1 MNIYLQSHNIYK
13 NQIWGVECLLTD
25 KLSSVFFSSFF
36 LGTVIMLSLSLRGA
50 SLSSIFFPQDGLP
63 SSCINFP
70 SHPPPLLRVTSTKS
84 AATPR
89 MAITASTPPIMFFAT
104 DVITWQMFVWGVNSC
119 CQRLSLHLD
128 LLRTIILNCDQVWIY
143 IEAPANICPLGLALY
158 CALANIR
165 VWRRGYLWSAS
176 SPHVHLGVFNP
187 LPSVRTQRGACKLTG
202 RESHIPLFAESRNR
216 LQANCYTNP
225 SAPLLHTHHL

>member
-1 MNIYLQSHNIYK
+1 
-13 NQIWGVECLLTD
+13 
-25 KLSSVFFSSFF
+25 
-36 LGTVIMLSLSLRGA
+36 MLSLSLRGA

-63 SSCINFP
+63 SSCINSP
-70 SHPPPLLRVTSTKS
+70 SFTPPLLRVTSTKS

-104 DVITWQMFVWGVNSC
+104 DVITWQMFVWGGKLL

-128 LLRTIILNCDQVWIY
+128 LLRTIILTATRCEY

-187 LPSVRTQRGACKLTG
+187 LPSVHTQRGACKLTG
-202 RESHIPLFAESRNR
+202 RESHIPLFAESKS
-216 LQANCYTNP
+216 LT
-225 SAPLLHTHHL
+225 SKLLHQPFRTPSSTPTIYTYKPDENDYWNRSRSRWFI